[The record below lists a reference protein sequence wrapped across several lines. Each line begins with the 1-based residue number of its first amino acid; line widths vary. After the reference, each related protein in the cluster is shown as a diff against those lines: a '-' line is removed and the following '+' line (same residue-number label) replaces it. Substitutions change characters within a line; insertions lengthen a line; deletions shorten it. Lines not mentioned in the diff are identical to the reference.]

1 MDHHPILTEDELAML
16 RDLGSSQE
24 TAAGQSLSGY
34 LATPLLGLLQR
45 ADQLVLEARFA
56 GHQLRFPLRFTEGDD
71 GFVEPR
77 IAAPVIKELGYPHL
91 RTWRLDQEARL
102 KVADTECLVHSLSLD
117 GLVVEGLPSDLTI
130 GATLSGTLLIHEL
143 APLPLCAELVRHIHQ
158 RNGVQGWALHFQMA
172 KPDLEQLSC
181 WMFQR
186 HQDAFTQAYQP
197 R

>member
-1 MDHHPILTEDELAML
+1 MDHHQILTEDELAML
-16 RDLGSSQE
+16 RDLGSDQE

-56 GHQLRFPLRFTEGDD
+56 GHQLRFPLRFTQGDE

-77 IAAPVIKELGYPHL
+77 IAAPVIKELGYPHP
-91 RTWRLDQEARL
+91 RTWRLDEQASFRMGEH
-102 KVADTECLVHSLSLD
+102 EYLVHSLSLD
-117 GLVVEGLPSDLTI
+117 GLVVEGLPPGLAV
-130 GATLSGTLLIHEL
+130 GATLTGSLLIEDL
-143 APLPLCAELVRHIHQ
+143 APLPLSAELVRHIHR
-158 RNGVQGWALHFQMA
+158 RNGIQGWALHFQMA
-172 KPDLEQLSC
+172 KADLELLRN

>member
-1 MDHHPILTEDELAML
+1 MDHHQILTEDELAML
-16 RDLGSSQE
+16 RDLGSDQE

-45 ADQLVLEARFA
+45 ADQLVLEASFA
-56 GHQLRFPLRFTEGDD
+56 GHQLRFPLRFTQGDD

-77 IAAPVIKELGYPHL
+77 IAAPVIKELGYPHP
-91 RTWRLDQEARL
+91 RTWRLDEQASFRMGEH
-102 KVADTECLVHSLSLD
+102 DYLVHSLSLD
-117 GLVVEGLPSDLTI
+117 GLVVEGLPPGLAV
-130 GATLSGTLLIHEL
+130 GATLTGSLLIEDL
-143 APLPLCAELVRHIHQ
+143 APLPLSAELVRHIHR
-158 RNGVQGWALHFQMA
+158 RNGIQGWALHFQMA
-172 KPDLEQLSC
+172 KPDLELLRN

>member
-1 MDHHPILTEDELAML
+1 MDHHQILTEDELAML
-16 RDLGSSQE
+16 RDLGSDQE

-56 GHQLRFPLRFTEGDD
+56 GHQLRFPLRFTQGDD

-77 IAAPVIKELGYPHL
+77 IAAPVIKELGYPHP
-91 RTWRLDQEARL
+91 RTWRLDEQASFRMGEH
-102 KVADTECLVHSLSLD
+102 EYLVHSLSLD
-117 GLVVEGLPSDLTI
+117 GLVVEGLPPGLAV
-130 GATLSGTLLIHEL
+130 GATLTGSLLIEDL
-143 APLPLCAELVRHIHQ
+143 APLPLSAELVRHIHR
-158 RNGVQGWALHFQMA
+158 RNGIQGWALHFQMT
-172 KPDLEQLSC
+172 KPDLELLRN

>member
-1 MDHHPILTEDELAML
+1 MDHHQILTEDELAML
-16 RDLGSSQE
+16 RDLGSDQE
-24 TAAGQSLSGY
+24 TTAGQSLSGY

-56 GHQLRFPLRFTEGDD
+56 GHQLRFPLRFTQGDD

-77 IAAPVIKELGYPHL
+77 IAAPVIKELGYPHP
-91 RTWRLDQEARL
+91 RTWRLDEQASFRMGEH
-102 KVADTECLVHSLSLD
+102 DYLVHSLSLD
-117 GLVVEGLPSDLTI
+117 GLVVEGLPPGLAV
-130 GATLSGTLLIHEL
+130 GATLTGSLLIEDL
-143 APLPLCAELVRHIHQ
+143 APLPLSAELVRHIHR
-158 RNGVQGWALHFQMA
+158 RNGIQGWALHFQMA
-172 KPDLEQLSC
+172 KPDLELLRN

>member
-1 MDHHPILTEDELAML
+1 MDHHQILTEDELAML
-16 RDLGSSQE
+16 RDLGSDQE

-56 GHQLRFPLRFTEGDD
+56 GHQLRFPLRFTQGDD

-77 IAAPVIKELGYPHL
+77 IAAPIIKELGYPHP
-91 RTWRLDQEARL
+91 RTWRLDEQASFRMGEQEY
-102 KVADTECLVHSLSLD
+102 LVHSLSLD
-117 GLVVEGLPSDLTI
+117 GLVVEGLPPGLAV
-130 GATLSGTLLIHEL
+130 GATLTGSLLIEDL
-143 APLPLCAELVRHIHQ
+143 APLSLSAELVRHIHR
-158 RNGVQGWALHFQMA
+158 RNGIQGWALHFQMA
-172 KPDLEQLSC
+172 KTDLELLRN

>member
-1 MDHHPILTEDELAML
+1 MDHHQILTEDELAML
-16 RDLGSSQE
+16 RDLGSDQE
-24 TAAGQSLSGY
+24 TTAGQSLSGY

-56 GHQLRFPLRFTEGDD
+56 GHQLRFPLRFTQGDD

-77 IAAPVIKELGYPHL
+77 IAAPVIKELGYPHP
-91 RTWRLDQEARL
+91 RTWRLDEQASFRMGEH
-102 KVADTECLVHSLSLD
+102 EYLVHSLSLD
-117 GLVVEGLPSDLTI
+117 GLVVEGLPPGLTV
-130 GATLSGTLLIHEL
+130 GATLTGSLLIEDL
-143 APLPLCAELVRHIHQ
+143 APLPLSAELVRHIHR
-158 RNGVQGWALHFQMA
+158 RNGIQGWALHFQMA
-172 KPDLEQLSC
+172 KPDLELLRN

>member
-1 MDHHPILTEDELAML
+1 MDHHQILTEDELAML
-16 RDLGSSQE
+16 RDLGSDQE
-24 TAAGQSLSGY
+24 MAAGQSLSGY

-56 GHQLRFPLRFTEGDD
+56 GHQLRFPLRFTQGDD

-91 RTWRLDQEARL
+91 RAWRLDEKARF
-102 KVADTECLVHSLSLD
+102 KVAETEYLVHSLSLD
-117 GLVVEGLPSDLTI
+117 GLVVEGLPTRLTV
-130 GATLSGTLLIHEL
+130 GATLRGNLLIHEL
-143 APLPLCAELVRHIHQ
+143 APLPLCAELIRHINQ

-172 KPDLEQLSC
+172 KPDLERLRS

>member
-1 MDHHPILTEDELAML
+1 MDHHQILTEDELAML
-16 RDLGSSQE
+16 RDLGSDQE

-56 GHQLRFPLRFTEGDD
+56 GHQLRFPLRFTQGDD

-77 IAAPVIKELGYPHL
+77 IAAPVIKELGYPHP
-91 RTWRLDQEARL
+91 RTWRLDEQASFRMGEH
-102 KVADTECLVHSLSLD
+102 DYLVHSLSLD
-117 GLVVEGLPSDLTI
+117 GLVVEGLPPGLAV
-130 GATLSGTLLIHEL
+130 GATLAGSLLIEDL
-143 APLPLCAELVRHIHQ
+143 APLPLNAELVRHIHR
-158 RNGVQGWALHFQMA
+158 RNGIQGWALHFQMA
-172 KPDLEQLSC
+172 KPDLELLRN

>member
-1 MDHHPILTEDELAML
+1 MDHHQILTEDELAML
-16 RDLGSSQE
+16 RDLGSDQE

-56 GHQLRFPLRFTEGDD
+56 GHQLRFPLRFTQGDD

-77 IAAPVIKELGYPHL
+77 IAAPVIKELGYPHP
-91 RTWRLDQEARL
+91 RTWRLDEQASFRMGEH
-102 KVADTECLVHSLSLD
+102 EYLVHSLSLD
-117 GLVVEGLPSDLTI
+117 GLVVEGLPPGLAV
-130 GATLSGTLLIHEL
+130 GATLTGSLLIEYL
-143 APLPLCAELVRHIHQ
+143 APLPLSAELVRHIHR
-158 RNGVQGWALHFQMA
+158 RNGIQGWALHFQMA
-172 KPDLEQLSC
+172 KPDLELLRN

-186 HQDAFTQAYQP
+186 HQNAFTQAYQP

>member
-158 RNGVQGWALHFQMA
+158 PNGVQGWALHFQMA
-172 KPDLEQLSC
+172 KPDLEQLSS

>member
-1 MDHHPILTEDELAML
+1 MDHHQILTEDELAML
-16 RDLGSSQE
+16 RDLGSDQE
-24 TAAGQSLSGY
+24 MAAGQSLSGY

-56 GHQLRFPLRFTEGDD
+56 GHQLRFPLRFTQGDD

-77 IAAPVIKELGYPHL
+77 IAAPVIKELGYPHP
-91 RTWRLDQEARL
+91 RTWRLDEQASFRIGEH
-102 KVADTECLVHSLSLD
+102 EYLVHSLSLD
-117 GLVVEGLPSDLTI
+117 GLVVEGLPPGLAV
-130 GATLSGTLLIHEL
+130 GATLTGSLLIEDL
-143 APLPLCAELVRHIHQ
+143 APLPLSAELVRHIHR
-158 RNGVQGWALHFQMA
+158 RNGIQGWALHFQMA
-172 KPDLEQLSC
+172 KTDLELLRN

>member
-1 MDHHPILTEDELAML
+1 MDHHQILTEDELAML
-16 RDLGSSQE
+16 RDLGSDQE

-56 GHQLRFPLRFTEGDD
+56 GHQLRFPLRFTQGDD

-77 IAAPVIKELGYPHL
+77 IAAPIIKELGYPHP
-91 RTWRLDQEARL
+91 RTWRLDEKASFRMG
-102 KVADTECLVHSLSLD
+102 EHEYLVHSLSLD
-117 GLVVEGLPSDLTI
+117 GLVVEGLPPGLAV
-130 GATLSGTLLIHEL
+130 GATLTGSLLIEDL
-143 APLPLCAELVRHIHQ
+143 APLPLSAELVRHIHR
-158 RNGVQGWALHFQMA
+158 RNGIQGWALHFQMA
-172 KPDLEQLSC
+172 KPDLEMLRN